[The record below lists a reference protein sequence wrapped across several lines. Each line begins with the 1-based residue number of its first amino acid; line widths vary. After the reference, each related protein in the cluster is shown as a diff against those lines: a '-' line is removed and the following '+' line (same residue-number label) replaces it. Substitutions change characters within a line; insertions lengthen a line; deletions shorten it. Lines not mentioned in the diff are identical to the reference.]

1 MQLGREL
8 KRYCPP
14 EPGVPGGM
22 EQTCRMRRVR
32 RWSPFVFPWF
42 ALRRMTGIVVSGS
55 GIILACGRLDGR
67 FFHVDGAT
75 CLPGAES
82 AESLGKMGILCNE
95 PVCVCLHRD
104 RTLVRHFRVP
114 AESDAEIEA
123 MLPHL
128 LANELPMA
136 LENFSWVWT
145 PLPTQDE
152 GFTLVAVHVARND
165 RLEAFLAPLV
175 EAELNIVGLIP
186 ESWGWAHAI
195 DQVRGREHQA
205 DEPQARSVIIRS
217 NGTPHMVV
225 ERSGQLLFDMVFP
238 RSANLINEPLDWD
251 GPGFAE
257 ARREF
262 EALLGFPLP
271 KPEIWPDALRSDEN
285 FDQEKFFFAASVAA
299 AGLGHERLMMPPEL
313 KQRTRRRSAL
323 GALANLG
330 RLGALAA
337 VIWLVLAVIEDGRT
351 RRYMAG
357 LELQLMEEAARV
369 EVLEMEYNAIRDNNR
384 ERVGSTEILQ
394 ILASLRRHV
403 KAPIQL
409 VHLNYVQGRGVTL
422 RGGAPASINV
432 LEMTEQLAADPL
444 WQGLRV
450 MQLRSEKRDGA
461 DQVHFVVE
469 GRLN

>member
-1 MQLGREL
+1 
-8 KRYCPP
+8 
-14 EPGVPGGM
+14 M
-22 EQTCRMRRVR
+22 EQTGLLHRVR
-32 RWSPFVFPWF
+32 RKSPFVFPWS

-55 GIILACGRLDGR
+55 GITLACGRLDGR

-75 CLPGAES
+75 CLPGCQS
-82 AESLGKMGILCNE
+82 AESLGEMGILCNE

-104 RTLVRHFRVP
+104 RTLIRHFRIP

-128 LANELPMA
+128 LAGELPMA
-136 LENFSWVWT
+136 IENFSWVWT
-145 PLPTQDE
+145 SLPTREE
-152 GFTLVAVHVARND
+152 GFTLIAVHVARND
-165 RLEAFLAPLV
+165 RLETFLAPLI
-175 EAELNIVGLIP
+175 EAKLNIVGLIP

-195 DQVRGREHQA
+195 GQVRGREHQT
-205 DEPQARSVIIRS
+205 DESQARSIIIRS
-217 NGTPHMVV
+217 NGTSHMVV

-238 RSANLINEPLDWD
+238 RSANLITEPLDWD

-262 EALLGFPLP
+262 EDLLGFPLP
-271 KPEIWPDALRSDEN
+271 KPEIWPDALQADEN

-299 AGLGHERLMMPPEL
+299 AGLGHERLMMPPEFQ
-313 KQRTRRRSAL
+313 QRARRRLVL

-337 VIWLVLAVIEDGRT
+337 IIWLVFAVIEDGRT

-357 LELQLMEEAARV
+357 LEQQLMEQAARM
-369 EVLEMEYNAIRDNNR
+369 EVLEMEYSAIRDNNR
-384 ERVGSTEILQ
+384 ERAGNNEILQ

-409 VHLNYVQGRGVTL
+409 AHMNYVQGRGITL
-422 RGGAPASINV
+422 RGGAPASVNV
-432 LEMTEQLAADPL
+432 LEMTERLEADPL

-450 MQLRSEKRDGA
+450 MQLRSEKRDGVN
-461 DQVHFVVE
+461 QVHFVVE